1 MKALKPFSGT
11 FFSEY
16 FLSDAHTELEKAGA
30 QETGKVDELISFDDK
45 GKGKEADEPWTT
57 ESGTKGFHTGLCGC
71 PTPSIRCTPMADRA
85 RTGRGIIFKFPGDP
99 RKLREKSKMKLWKAY
114 LEQYGRNL
122 TLIRYPAFTR
132 LVLVGLPNRL
142 RGEIWELTCGSMFL
156 RLQNP
161 GVYAQI
167 LEDNA
172 GRRSAS
178 TDDIEKDL
186 HRSYADAVAETS
198 LTSWG
203 G

>member
-1 MKALKPFSGT
+1 MI
-11 FFSEY
+11 Y
-16 FLSDAHTELEKAGA
+16 
-30 QETGKVDELISFDDK
+30 
-45 GKGKEADEPWTT
+45 
-57 ESGTKGFHTGLCGC
+57 
-71 PTPSIRCTPMADRA
+71 
-85 RTGRGIIFKFPGDP
+85 KFPGDP

-122 TLIRYPAFTR
+122 TLIRYPSFTR

-167 LEDNA
+167 LEDNK

-186 HRSYADAVAETS
+186 HRSYAASCLPSSPDPDAARLIKNALFQLARIPGLPRAKRHRHDATCLDGIRVE
-198 LTSWG
+198 
-203 G
+203 

>member
-1 MKALKPFSGT
+1 MI
-11 FFSEY
+11 Y
-16 FLSDAHTELEKAGA
+16 
-30 QETGKVDELISFDDK
+30 
-45 GKGKEADEPWTT
+45 
-57 ESGTKGFHTGLCGC
+57 
-71 PTPSIRCTPMADRA
+71 
-85 RTGRGIIFKFPGDP
+85 KFPGDP

-122 TLIRYPAFTR
+122 TLIRYPSFTR

-167 LEDNA
+167 LKDNK

-186 HRSYADAVAETS
+186 HRSYVIFLLPFYPDPDAAPPAKNA
-198 LTSWG
+198 LFQLARIPG
-203 G
+203 LPRAKRH